1 MPGPTLWERV
11 RSGGKT
17 GFDKA
22 WNAVDKLGAPVNRL
36 SNKLGSE
43 AFWPTTLDKESD
55 KAARILKSF
64 CKDGFYAEEEQGNT
78 DGPKQK
84 QKVLKKIPAEVIK
97 NAKALAIFTTM
108 RTGLW
113 MSGAGGSGVLIARKD
128 DGSWSPPSGIMLHT
142 AGLGFMV
149 GIDIY
154 DCVVV
159 INSEK
164 ALEAFYKVRC
174 TLGSEISVAAGPVGA
189 GGVLDTEVHKR
200 QAPIF
205 TYMKSRGFYAG
216 VQIDGTI
223 VIERTDENERFYGQR
238 IGVKDILAGNVQ
250 YPPLEV
256 KRLLETIKAAQGD
269 TDVDE
274 SILPDQP
281 PPSDYEIDDGH
292 LFGVPD
298 NEDPD
303 PYGVL
308 ALEKEG
314 MAVRDA
320 GTHERASWEQFSFNP
335 SPTSP
340 IHAVFARTS
349 GERPRSGMSSGFA
362 LSRPVSWRTSTQSS
376 NITAAPKAPSSL
388 RTSLEQSRPPPSMVD
403 SSTQTDFPDLPS
415 STRSS
420 SRRSS
425 HGGESSTGKNGKEST
440 SDSSRRS
447 SKSSA
452 PNKNIQNI
460 PENEVLNTQPGHGF
474 VTPPRTPDVDETP
487 KPTSRHH
494 ETDTVKSEENER
506 DDEDDHEDVQIV
518 DHGPMVHSIQ
528 TIQPA
533 TQQKIS
539 KARLVTVAKRAPPK
553 LPPRNPNRSGR
564 GPVVIGGSPTGSTTE
579 DLEGSPAASDI
590 SRRASSNASPS
601 LTATNGA
608 ADPVN
613 KDMEKIS
620 LNDNEPEEEDIGNR
634 NPWAKV
640 HERRKSQEEQQK
652 KDARDNMPGGFD

>member
-1 MPGPTLWERV
+1 MATLWERV
-11 RSGGKT
+11 KGGSKT

-22 WNAVDKLGAPVNRL
+22 YKVVDKLGPPVNKL

-64 CKDGFYAEEEQGNT
+64 CKDGFYAEEEQSAT
-78 DGPKQK
+78 DGPTQK
-84 QKVLKKIPAEVIK
+84 QKVLKKIPAQVIK

-113 MSGAGGSGVLIARKD
+113 MSGAGGSGILIAKKE
-128 DGSWSPPSGIMLHT
+128 DGTWSPPSGIMLHT

-159 INSEK
+159 INSTQ
-164 ALEAFYKVRC
+164 ALEAFYKIRC
-174 TLGSEISVAAGPVGA
+174 TLGSEVSVAAGPIGA
-189 GGVLDTEVHKR
+189 GGVLETEVHKR

-223 VIERTDENERFYGQR
+223 VIERTDENERFYGQK
-238 IGVKDILAGNVQ
+238 IGAKDILNGKVQ
-250 YPPLEV
+250 HPPYEV

-269 TDVDE
+269 TDIDE
-274 SILPDQP
+274 NILPSEP
-281 PPSDYEIDDGH
+281 PPGDYEVDDGH

-340 IHAVFARTS
+340 IHAVFAARTS
-349 GERPRSGMSSGFA
+349 GERPRSIV
-362 LSRPVSWRTSTQSS
+362 SRPASWRTSTQSS
-376 NITAAPKAPSSL
+376 VLTSAPKAPSSL
-388 RTSLEQSRPPPSMVD
+388 RTSLEQSKPPAVMAD
-403 SSTQTDFPDLPS
+403 SSTQTDFPDLPIS
-415 STRSS
+415 GRSS
-420 SRRSS
+420 MSESRRSS
-425 HGGESSTGKNGKEST
+425 RGSGHE
-440 SDSSRRS
+440 RRS
-447 SKSSA
+447 SKM
-452 PNKNIQNI
+452 QGV
-460 PENEVLNTQPGHGF
+460 PENAVLDTSPERRQEPVNVSKANGYT
-474 VTPPRTPDVDETP
+474 TPPRTPPLDATP
-487 KPTSRHH
+487 KPATRQLDPEAAVHDH
-494 ETDTVKSEENER
+494 E
-506 DDEDDHEDVQIV
+506 DDDDHEEAHIIEQPI
-518 DHGPMVHSIQ
+518 VHSIQ

-539 KARLVTVAKRAPPK
+539 KARLVTVAKRTTPK
-553 LPPRNPNRSGR
+553 LPPRNPNRGGK
-564 GPVVIGGSPTGSTTE
+564 GPLVIDASP
-579 DLEGSPAASDI
+579 
-590 SRRASSNASPS
+590 NASPS
-601 LTATNGA
+601 GSTAESMEASPSTSSRASPRASGTATPLFSSAGS
-608 ADPVN
+608 ADADADVT
-613 KDMEKIS
+613 KGMEEIKLTDS
-620 LNDNEPEEEDIGNR
+620 NVEEEEIEQR
-634 NPWAKV
+634 NPWARVQEK
-640 HERRKSQEEQQK
+640 RKSEEEK
-652 KDARDNMPGGFD
+652 RTGRESMPGGFE

>member
-1 MPGPTLWERV
+1 MATFWERV
-11 RSGGKT
+11 KTGGKT

-22 WNAVDKLGAPVNRL
+22 YKVVDKLGPPVNKL

-55 KAARILKSF
+55 KAARILQSF
-64 CKDGFYAEEEQGNT
+64 CKDGFYAEEEQGTT

-113 MSGAGGSGVLIARKD
+113 MSGAGGSGILIAKKD

-159 INSEK
+159 INSAQ
-164 ALEAFYKVRC
+164 ALEAFYKIRC
-174 TLGSEISVAAGPVGA
+174 TLGSEVSVAAGPIGA
-189 GGVLDTEVHKR
+189 GGVLETEVHKR

-223 VIERTDENERFYGQR
+223 VIERTDENERFYGQK
-238 IGVKDILAGNVQ
+238 IGARDILEGKVQ
-250 YPPLEV
+250 YPPTEV

-274 SILPDQP
+274 SFLPSEP
-281 PPSDYEIDDGH
+281 PPSDYEVDDGH

-320 GTHERASWEQFSFNP
+320 NTHERASWEQFSFNP

-340 IHAVFARTS
+340 IHAVFAARTS
-349 GERPRSGMSSGFA
+349 GERPRSI
-362 LSRPVSWRTSTQSS
+362 LSRPASWRTSTQSS
-376 NITAAPKAPSSL
+376 LLTAPPKAPSSL
-388 RTSLEQSRPPPSMVD
+388 RTSMEQTRPPPVMAD
-403 SSTQTDFPDLPS
+403 SSTQTDFPDLPIS
-415 STRSS
+415 GRSS
-420 SRRSS
+420 MNESRRSS
-425 HGGESSTGKNGKEST
+425 RGSANE
-440 SDSSRRS
+440 RRS
-447 SKSSA
+447 SKM
-452 PNKNIQNI
+452 QGV
-460 PENEVLNTQPGHGF
+460 PENDVLDTSPERREPVNVSKANGYT
-474 VTPPRTPDVDETP
+474 TPPRTPPLDATP
-487 KPTSRHH
+487 QPVARHLNT
-494 ETDTVKSEENER
+494 ETDHKATESAQ
-506 DDEDDHEDVQIV
+506 DQDHDYDDHEEAQIIEQPV
-518 DHGPMVHSIQ
+518 VHSIQ

-539 KARLVTVAKRAPPK
+539 KARLVTVAKRTAPK
-553 LPPRNPNRSGR
+553 LPPRNPNRNGK
-564 GPVVIGGSPTGSTTE
+564 GPLVIGGSPTGSTADDMET
-579 DLEGSPAASDI
+579 SPATSDKESGRLSSKG
-590 SRRASSNASPS
+590 SRRASSTTSPPLSAANADVSKGMEEIK
-601 LTATNGA
+601 LT
-608 ADPVN
+608 D
-613 KDMEKIS
+613 
-620 LNDNEPEEEDIGNR
+620 NDLEDEEIEQR

-640 HERRKSQEEQQK
+640 QEKRKSEEEK
-652 KDARDNMPGGFD
+652 RTGRESMPGGFD

>member
-1 MPGPTLWERV
+1 MATLWERV
-11 RSGGKT
+11 KSGGKV

-22 WNAVDKLGAPVNRL
+22 YKVVDKLGPPVNKL

-64 CKDGFYAEEEQGNT
+64 CKDGFYAEEEQGTT
-78 DGPKQK
+78 DGPQQK
-84 QKVLKKIPAEVIK
+84 QKVLKKIPAQVIK
-97 NAKALAIFTTM
+97 DAKALAIFTTM

-113 MSGAGGSGVLIARKD
+113 MSGAGGSGILIARKE

-159 INSEK
+159 INSAK
-164 ALEAFYKVRC
+164 ALEAFYKIRC
-174 TLGSEISVAAGPVGA
+174 TLGSEVSVAAGPIGA
-189 GGVLDTEVHKR
+189 GGVLETEVHKR

-238 IGVKDILAGNVQ
+238 IGAKEILEGKVQ
-250 YPPLEV
+250 YPPTEV

-274 SILPDQP
+274 TFLPSEP
-281 PPSDYEIDDGH
+281 PPGDYEVDDGH

-340 IHAVFARTS
+340 IHAVFAARTS
-349 GERPRSGMSSGFA
+349 GERPRSIV
-362 LSRPVSWRTSTQSS
+362 SRPASWRTSTQSS
-376 NITAAPKAPSSL
+376 AFTSVPKAPSSL
-388 RTSLEQSRPPPSMVD
+388 RTSLEQSRPTPVMAD
-403 SSTQTDFPDLPS
+403 SSTQTDFPDLPIS
-415 STRSS
+415 GRSS
-420 SRRSS
+420 MNESRRSS
-425 HGGESSTGKNGKEST
+425 RGSGNE
-440 SDSSRRS
+440 RRS
-447 SKSSA
+447 SKM
-452 PNKNIQNI
+452 QEV
-460 PENEVLNTQPGHGF
+460 PENGVLETSPERLEPASVSKANGYT
-474 VTPPRTPDVDETP
+474 TPPRTPPLDGTS
-487 KPTSRHH
+487 KPIISHH
-494 ETDTVKSEENER
+494 GTETDQKVMENDREH
-506 DDEDDHEDVQIV
+506 DDDDHEEAQIV
-518 DHGPMVHSIQ
+518 ERPVVHSIQ

-533 TQQKIS
+533 MQQKIS
-539 KARLVTVAKRAPPK
+539 KARLVTVAKRTAPK
-553 LPPRNPNRSGR
+553 LPPRNPNRAGN
-564 GPVVIGGSPTGSTTE
+564 GPLVIDASPTGSTAE
-579 DLEGSPAASDI
+579 DMEASPATSDRESGRVSSRA
-590 SRRASSNASPS
+590 SRRTSSATTPPPS
-601 LTATNGA
+601 TAHTDVTKGMEDIKLT
-608 ADPVN
+608 D
-613 KDMEKIS
+613 KDV
-620 LNDNEPEEEDIGNR
+620 EEEEIEQR
-634 NPWAKV
+634 NPWAQV
-640 HERRKSQEEQQK
+640 QEARKSQEEK
-652 KDARDNMPGGFD
+652 ERAHEKPVARDSMPGGFD